1 MEKDRDAV
9 PITQKDG
16 IWPRALRILENA
28 WQGRWDNHE
37 LRLRAVE
44 QLQAAD
50 LVSWRGTERRQ
61 SGVNFSDA
69 QRKELKEFWDER
81 AEIHGGRLFFRLVL
95 WMVGSLAALAA
106 SLIIAYIKFGR

>member
-1 MEKDRDAV
+1 MEKDHDAV
-9 PITQKDG
+9 PIAQKDG

-28 WQGRWDNHE
+28 WQGRWNDHE
-37 LRLRAVE
+37 RRLRAVE

-50 LVSWRGTERRQ
+50 LIAWRGTERRQ

-69 QRKELKEFWDER
+69 QRKELKELWDER
-81 AEIHGGRLFFRLVL
+81 GEVWGGRLFFRLIL

-106 SLIIAYIKFGR
+106 TLIVAYVKLQ